1 MTLLALLACT
11 DYNIQGTSE
20 ATDQITDDRVP
31 DIVVTP
37 MNIDFGALE
46 VGSGAQATE
55 IVTISNEGEGDLHL
69 TGISINDPDA
79 PYSLLPVSSV
89 LVPPGQSADFGV
101 VFAPET
107 ALSYPA
113 VAYIESD
120 DPDEPT
126 VEVTLNGDG
135 IAPIIDVSP
144 QEYDFGQL
152 YIGCDN
158 LQPLVVSNIGNDNL
172 EVTAFTYNTGSED
185 LFFDMDEEVNG
196 ALPWSLSPGAEVEV
210 WIDYAPLDEYQ
221 DVAYLMVDS
230 NDPFSPTFM
239 ATQTGLGALYGENT
253 DVFEQPIKGAT
264 DILFALDWSCSMYDD
279 IANVKSNF
287 STFVSTLAS
296 LDSDYHVA
304 VVTEDDGCINGYQPY
319 IDNTMPLA
327 DQTDLFDTMV
337 CEQPA
342 GNYCSSAGSNTER
355 AFMLLE
361 AALKTANIG
370 SGGCNE
376 AFYREDA
383 TLAVIGVSD
392 EPEQSVNPYT
402 YYVSLFQSMK
412 DDSDDVV
419 MHAIGGDYPQ
429 GCGGNQAYTGMYE
442 ATVATGGLF
451 LSICATDF
459 GSHLEELAEGSTTDL
474 TSFEL
479 SDYPVPETIEV
490 VVNGFTTTTG
500 WSYNAV
506 DNSIDFEDD
515 YVPEGGSTIEVDY
528 ALQGDCDA

>member
-11 DYNIQGTSE
+11 DYNIQGTTE
-20 ATDQITDDRVP
+20 ATDQITDDRAP
-31 DIVVTP
+31 DILVTP
-37 MNIDFGALE
+37 LEIDFGALA
-46 VGSGAQATE
+46 VRDAAQATE
-55 IVTISNEGEGDLHL
+55 IVTITNEGEGDLHL
-69 TGISINDPDA
+69 TGISTSDPDA
-79 PYSLLPVSSV
+79 PFDLLPVGSV
-89 LVPPGQSADFGV
+89 LVPPGQSTDFAV
-101 VFAPET
+101 TFAPET
-107 ALSYPA
+107 AQTYTASVL
-113 VAYIESD
+113 IDSD

-126 VEVTLNGDG
+126 VEVVLFGDG
-135 IAPIIDVSP
+135 IAPIIDVDP

-152 YIGCDN
+152 YIGCEN
-158 LQPLVVSNIGNDNL
+158 MQPLLVKNIGNENL
-172 EVTAFTYNTGSED
+172 EVTGFTYNTGSED
-185 LFFDMDEEVNG
+185 LFFDSSSDLNG
-196 ALPWSLSPGAEVEV
+196 DLPWTVAPGGEVEV
-210 WIDYAPLDEYQ
+210 WVDYAPLDEYQ

-230 NDPFSPTFM
+230 NDPFSPTYM
-239 ATQTGLGALYGENT
+239 ATQSGLGALYGENV
-253 DVFEQPIKGAT
+253 DVFQQPIKGAT
-264 DILFALDWSCSMYDD
+264 DIIFAVDWSCSMYDD
-279 IANVKSNF
+279 IANVKNNF
-287 STFVSTLAS
+287 GTFVSTLAS

-319 IDNTMPLA
+319 IDNTMALS
-327 DQTDLFDTMV
+327 DQTSLFDTMI
-337 CEQPA
+337 CEQPS
-342 GNYCSSAGSNTER
+342 GSYCSSAGSNTER

-361 AALKTANIG
+361 AALKSANIG

-376 AFYREDA
+376 AFYREDS

-429 GCGGNQAYTGMYE
+429 GCGGNQAYTGFYE

-459 GSHLEELAEGSTTDL
+459 GSHLEQLAEGSTTDL

-479 SDYPVPETIEV
+479 TDYPVEQTIEV

-500 WSYNAV
+500 WTYNAV
-506 DNSIDFEDD
+506 DNAIDFDTD
-515 YVPEGGSTIEVDY
+515 YVPEGGSSIEVSY
-528 ALQGDCDA
+528 ALQGDCDQ